1 MRFTSPS
8 SFPLYAGESV
18 SLCSAEKKRNN
29 QAIPAATLMF
39 YCAISLAAFGF
50 VTFVLVFV
58 HHPAP
63 QASHADARQAAANV
77 EVPVAEVVT
86 AESHPRIT
94 TSK

>member
-29 QAIPAATLMF
+29 QA
-39 YCAISLAAFGF
+39 AFGF
-50 VTFVLVFV
+50 VAFVLVFV